1 VVTASWPSTAK
12 STQRLPRTTR
22 LSRDI
27 LQSFAASETR
37 VPDSNFPVTRS
48 DGLAVVT
55 TPDEIDINNAGLL
68 GEALLAAAAA
78 SRPVV
83 IVDMTGTEF
92 CDSTGLSV
100 LARAL
105 RQTEEAGGQL
115 TLVVRTPGL
124 RRMLAVSG
132 AGSLFQIYDS
142 LGDAVDAARAGRPA
156 GPA

>member
-1 VVTASWPSTAK
+1 
-12 STQRLPRTTR
+12 
-22 LSRDI
+22 
-27 LQSFAASETR
+27 

-78 SRPVV
+78 CQPVV

-100 LARAL
+100 LVRAL
-105 RQTEEAGGQL
+105 RQAEQAGAQL

-124 RRMLAVSG
+124 RRMLTVSG

-142 LGDAVDAARAGRPA
+142 LGDAVDAARARRPA
-156 GPA
+156 GPS

>member
-1 VVTASWPSTAK
+1 
-12 STQRLPRTTR
+12 

-27 LQSFAASETR
+27 LLSSAASETR
-37 VPDSNFPVTRS
+37 VPDSKFPVTRS

-78 SRPVV
+78 GQPVV

-100 LARAL
+100 LVQAL
-105 RQTEEAGGQL
+105 RQGEQADAQL
-115 TLVVRTPGL
+115 TLVVRTLGL

-132 AGSLFQIYDS
+132 AGSLFQTYDS
-142 LGDAVDAARAGRPA
+142 LADAVDAARARRLA

>member
-1 VVTASWPSTAK
+1 
-12 STQRLPRTTR
+12 
-22 LSRDI
+22 
-27 LQSFAASETR
+27 

-55 TPDEIDINNAGLL
+55 TPDEIDINNAGFLA
-68 GEALLAAAAA
+68 EALLAAAAVGQ
-78 SRPVV
+78 PVV

-100 LARAL
+100 LVQAL
-105 RQTEEAGGQL
+105 RQAEQADAQL

-132 AGSLFQIYDS
+132 MSSFFQTYDS
-142 LGDAVDAARAGRPA
+142 LAEAVDAARAHQAA
-156 GPA
+156 GPS